1 MYPIP
6 FLYLARLVLFSVLQF
21 IYATIFLHF
30 SSSNCL
36 FIIYSNSSG
45 TWLRNEICGPLEAD
59 VYLGLTE
66 KEAGRV
72 RNLVAFSKYRA
83 LAHSLLPKS
92 LGSEVEGLLKRVRQ
106 FS

>member
-1 MYPIP
+1 MNY
-6 FLYLARLVLFSVLQF
+6 
-21 IYATIFLHF
+21 
-30 SSSNCL
+30 
-36 FIIYSNSSG
+36 NSSG

-83 LAHSLLPKS
+83 LAHSLLPTS
-92 LGSEVEGLLKRVRQ
+92 LGSEVEG
-106 FS
+106 

>member
-1 MYPIP
+1 LPDQFCSAFCSSRIP
-6 FLYLARLVLFSVLQF
+6 PFSPFFQF
-21 IYATIFLHF
+21 
-30 SSSNCL
+30 NCL
-36 FIIYSNSSG
+36 YIIYSNSSG

-92 LGSEVEGLLKRVRQ
+92 LGSEVGGVVKRVRQ